1 MPSYTATKNRFEVK
15 YLVSTRAMAE
25 LTAALGEYVIP
36 DPHAG
41 GDGGYGVFS
50 IYWDSPDFRLFWE
63 KVEGLKDRRK
73 FRLRRYLGSEDVFLE
88 IKQRHDRTLQKR
100 RATWPVERVVRAFG
114 DGGQFDWDAVAD
126 DPVGA
131 EAVLMAQ
138 GLRLTPRVGILYRRR
153 ALFGA
158 FDPEL
163 RVTFDSRI
171 QYRIAGLDIARPFDT
186 GKYALDPRV
195 TVMEIKYN
203 HRAPVWLTK
212 MIRRYELRIVRMSK
226 YCSAVDRQFFR
237 GQLT

>member
-1 MPSYTATKNRFEVK
+1 MPTYTATKNRFEVK
-15 YLVSTRAMAE
+15 YLVATRALGE
-25 LTAALGEYVIP
+25 LTGALGEYVVP

-41 GDGGYGVFS
+41 GEQGYSVFS

-63 KVEGLKDRRK
+63 KIEGLKSRRK
-73 FRLRRYLGSEDVFLE
+73 FRLRRYVGSDDVYLE
-88 IKQRHDRTLQKR
+88 IKHRHDRTLEKR
-100 RATWPVERVVRAFG
+100 RATWPVERAVRAFG
-114 DGGQFDWDAVAD
+114 DGRQFDWEAVGD
-126 DPVGA
+126 DPVGT

-153 ALFGA
+153 AMFGA

-171 QYRIAGLDIARPFDT
+171 HYRTSGLDIAHPFDT

-203 HRAPVWLTK
+203 HRAPIWLTK

-226 YCSAVDRQFFR
+226 YCTAVDREYFR

>member
-15 YLVSTRAMAE
+15 YLVATRALSE
-25 LTAALGEYVIP
+25 LTGALGDYVIP

-41 GDGGYGVFS
+41 GEQGYGVFS

-73 FRLRRYLGSEDVFLE
+73 FRLRRYLGSDDVFLE

-100 RATWPVERVVRAFG
+100 RATWPVERATRAFG
-114 DGGQFDWDAVAD
+114 DGRSVDWEAVGD
-126 DPVGA
+126 DPVGS
-131 EAVLMAQ
+131 EALVMVHS
-138 GLRLTPRVGILYRRR
+138 LRLAPRVGIFYRRR

-171 QYRIAGLDIARPFDT
+171 QYRTTGLDIARPFDT
-186 GKYALDPRV
+186 GKYVLDPRV

-212 MIRRYELRIVRMSK
+212 MVRRHELRIVRMSK
-226 YCSAVDRQFFR
+226 YCTAVDREYYDN
-237 GQLT
+237 QLT